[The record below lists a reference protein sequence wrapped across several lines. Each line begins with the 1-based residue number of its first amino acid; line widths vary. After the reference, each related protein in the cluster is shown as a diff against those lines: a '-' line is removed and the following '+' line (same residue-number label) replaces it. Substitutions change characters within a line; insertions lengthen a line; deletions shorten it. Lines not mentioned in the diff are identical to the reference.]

1 MGIESEPMYIPF
13 YELMNGPFDGMII
26 PMTRNQQKITLP
38 ITPDRV
44 SSYTVPS
51 DNEIPPP
58 RLNSLNRT
66 TYIRDSSRS
75 QRFYWE
81 GR

>member
-26 PMTRNQQKITLP
+26 PMTRNQQRITLP
-38 ITPDRV
+38 IIPDRI

-51 DNEIPPP
+51 GSEIPPP
-58 RLNSLNRT
+58 RLSSLNCT
-66 TYIRDSSRS
+66 TYLRNSSRS